1 MRGATV
7 TVHDIGHGALISV
20 ATGNGR
26 RAIIDCGGDPEQSP
40 LLAMNPTGR
49 REALDCLVLSHPH
62 RDHIACLP
70 ALRERFDVGVLF
82 HNGTISMEKLLD
94 ENEDALSPPNDEC
107 VEAYYEYSRTYV
119 DPVPYE
125 ESPTNPWWGD
135 GCTISCF
142 CNGDEGMKIN
152 DLSIAVFVEF
162 EGWAVL
168 YGGDLEEEGWEA
180 LLQSQEFVD
189 RLGRVSVFIA
199 SHHGLDSGYFS
210 ALFDYLRPDAVVLTA
225 GSSDEPVVEKY
236 EGCAGGMWVSSCSG
250 GAAYR
255 RVVTTRN
262 DGDVK
267 IEMSE
272 FHPRPSITVC

>member
-1 MRGATV
+1 M
-7 TVHDIGHGALISV
+7 HDIGHGALISV

-26 RAIIDCGGDPEQSP
+26 RAIIDCGGSPEQSP

-70 ALRERFDVGVLF
+70 ALRERFDVDVLF

-94 ENEDALSPPNDEC
+94 ENEDVMSPPNDEC

-119 DPVPYE
+119 DTVPYE

-142 CNGDEGMKIN
+142 WNTDEGMKIN

-162 EGWAVL
+162 EGQAVL
-168 YGGDLEEEGWEA
+168 YGGDLEEEGWKA
-180 LLQSQEFVD
+180 LLRNQEFVD

-236 EGCAGGMWVSSCSG
+236 EGRAGGMRVSSCGG
-250 GAAYR
+250 GAAHR

-262 DGDVK
+262 DGDVR

-272 FHPRPSITVC
+272 FQPRPSITVC